1 MPKVVRIG
9 VGILLVLGGMVGFL
23 PVLGFWM
30 IPFGLFILTF
40 DLPWVRPY
48 YRRFRVWAWKIM
60 ARLRRTPAW
69 QGARR
74 AWRRLVGR

>member
-1 MPKVVRIG
+1 MPKAVRIG
-9 VGILLVLGGMVGFL
+9 AGILLVLGGMVGFL

-48 YRRFRVWAWKIM
+48 YRWLRVWVWKIM

-74 AWRRLVGR
+74 AWRRLAGR